1 MNPGT
6 NPGAAGDGAFGA
18 GDPRGGANFSG
29 MRFSGIS
36 FGGFGNLRDFG
47 MLGQRA
53 QRFLRHSW
61 KLILGLGI
69 TSLIAGLLLLL
80 WPGQTTLVVAML
92 FGIYLIV
99 AGLGQIGVGFALN
112 FSTTAK
118 VLTIA
123 AGALSLIA
131 GILCVINGDMAI
143 SLLGAF
149 LGVIWLMFGIARLAT
164 LPRPGFTGRT
174 TALISGIASLIG
186 GLVLLVSP
194 IGSVLVLAMVTG
206 AFMIAFGVLAIVQAN
221 ALRKSL
227 QRF

>member
-6 NPGAAGDGAFGA
+6 NPGSAGDGDFGA
-18 GDPRGGANFSG
+18 GANYGG
-29 MRFSGIS
+29 MRFTGIS
-36 FGGFGNLRDFG
+36 FGGFGNLRDSG
-47 MLGQRA
+47 ALGGRA
-53 QRFLRHSW
+53 QQFLRHSW
-61 KLILGLGI
+61 KLLLGLGI
-69 TSLIAGLLLLL
+69 TSLIAGLLLLV
-80 WPGQTTLVVAML
+80 WPGQTTLVVALL

-118 VLTIA
+118 VLTIV

-131 GILCVINGDMAI
+131 GILCVANGDMAI

-149 LGVIWLMFGIARLAT
+149 LGIIWLMFGIARLAT

-174 TALISGIASLIG
+174 MALISGIASIIG

-206 AFMIAFGVLAIVQAN
+206 AFMIALGVLTIVQAN

>member
-6 NPGAAGDGAFGA
+6 NPGSAGDGDFGA
-18 GDPRGGANFSG
+18 GANYGG
-29 MRFSGIS
+29 MRFTGIS
-36 FGGFGNLRDFG
+36 FGGFGNLRDSG
-47 MLGQRA
+47 ALGGRA
-53 QRFLRHSW
+53 QQFLRHSW
-61 KLILGLGI
+61 KLLLGLGI
-69 TSLIAGLLLLL
+69 TSLIAGLLLLV
-80 WPGQTTLVVAML
+80 WPGQTTLVVALL

-118 VLTIA
+118 VLTIV

-131 GILCVINGDMAI
+131 GILCVANGDMAI

-174 TALISGIASLIG
+174 MALISGIAAIIG
-186 GLVLLVSP
+186 GLVLLISP

-206 AFMIAFGVLAIVQAN
+206 AFMIALGVLTIVQAN

>member
-1 MNPGT
+1 MT
-6 NPGAAGDGAFGA
+6 NQGPQDYPGAAGGENFG
-18 GDPRGGANFSG
+18 G
-29 MRFSGIS
+29 MRFTGIS
-36 FGGFGNLRDFG
+36 FGGFGNLRDSG
-47 MLGQRA
+47 ALGGRA
-53 QRFLRHSW
+53 QQFLRHSW
-61 KLILGLGI
+61 KLLLGLGI
-69 TSLIAGLLLLL
+69 TSLIAGLLLLV
-80 WPGQTTLVVAML
+80 WPGQTTLVVALL
-92 FGIYLIV
+92 FGIYLII

-118 VLTIA
+118 VLTIV

-131 GILCVINGDMAI
+131 GILCVANGDMAI

-174 TALISGIASLIG
+174 MALISGIASIIG

-206 AFMIAFGVLAIVQAN
+206 AFMIAFGVLTIVQAN
-221 ALRKSL
+221 SLRKSL

>member
-18 GDPRGGANFSG
+18 GDPRGGANSSG

-36 FGGFGNLRDFG
+36 FGGFGNLRDSG

-61 KLILGLGI
+61 KLLLGLGI
-69 TSLIAGLLLLL
+69 TSLVAGLLLLL

-164 LPRPGFTGRT
+164 LPRPGFTGRA

-206 AFMIAFGVLAIVQAN
+206 AFMVALGVLAIVQAN